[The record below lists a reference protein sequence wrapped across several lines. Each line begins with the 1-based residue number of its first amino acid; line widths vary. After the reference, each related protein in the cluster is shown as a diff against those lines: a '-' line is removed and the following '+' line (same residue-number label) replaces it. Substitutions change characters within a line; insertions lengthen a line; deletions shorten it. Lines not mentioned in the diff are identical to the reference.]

1 MTTREYVEPTPLAS
15 RLTLPLCLTLA
26 LLLCLVLAQAL
37 PRHTPAQPAPEPAPE
52 QAALLNA
59 GAIAAN
65 EALYGLPK
73 PGALAALGLAEED
86 LTPHPDGYTGYF
98 CAPPAQALGGE
109 EYSRY
114 LVFDYLDP
122 RAGEGART
130 YYSGCQYEH
139 ACADAEEM
147 LALAGALLDEAHACY
162 GRQAPGLTGGTLK
175 SRRNFSAIR
184 HAAEH
189 GMPGQ
194 WIGLW
199 PVGDCTEFRLT
210 LTLAADGRCSVLLSY
225 LYDFDYTDPDT
236 LALWSTLT
244 ARGSG

>member
-1 MTTREYVEPTPLAS
+1 M
-15 RLTLPLCLTLA
+15 
-26 LLLCLVLAQAL
+26 

-52 QAALLNA
+52 PAALLNA

-122 RAGEGART
+122 RAGEGPRA

>member
-1 MTTREYVEPTPLAS
+1 M
-15 RLTLPLCLTLA
+15 
-26 LLLCLVLAQAL
+26 
-37 PRHTPAQPAPEPAPE
+37 
-52 QAALLNA
+52 
-59 GAIAAN
+59 
-65 EALYGLPK
+65 
-73 PGALAALGLAEED
+73 
-86 LTPHPDGYTGYF
+86 

-122 RAGEGART
+122 RAGEGPRA

-194 WIGLW
+194 WSGLW

-236 LALWSTLT
+236 LTLWSTLT

>member
-1 MTTREYVEPTPLAS
+1 MRGAGAGAAAAHPGAA
-15 RLTLPLCLTLA
+15 RA
-26 LLLCLVLAQAL
+26 GA
-37 PRHTPAQPAPEPAPE
+37 RAPEP
-52 QAALLNA
+52 AALLNA

-86 LTPHPDGYTGYF
+86 LAR
-98 CAPPAQALGGE
+98 APGRLHRVFLRAARAGAGRRRIQPLTW
-109 EYSRY
+109 
-114 LVFDYLDP
+114 VFDYLDP

-147 LALAGALLDEAHACY
+147 LALAGVLLDEAHACY

-175 SRRNFSAIR
+175 SQRNFSAIR

-194 WIGLW
+194 WSGLW

-225 LYDFDYTDPDT
+225 LYDFDYTDPT
-236 LALWSTLT
+236 PLTLWSTLT